1 MLAEC
6 TRFNES
12 RWCRTFRM
20 LQDEQ
25 LSNTFPLHNDKQQRQ
40 SSFPTMAKLEYFPE
54 LGGARRDRTDD
65 LKLAKLPLSQLSYGP
80 I

>member
-6 TRFNES
+6 TRFKPGRLVIEPS
-12 RWCRTFRM
+12 M

-40 SSFPTMAKLEYFPE
+40 SSFPTMTKLEDFP
-54 LGGARRDRTDD
+54 D
-65 LKLAKLPLSQLSYGP
+65 LVEPDGIEP
-80 I
+80 TT

>member
-6 TRFNES
+6 TRFNQADWY
-12 RWCRTFRM
+12 RLRM

-40 SSFPTMAKLEYFPE
+40 
-54 LGGARRDRTDD
+54 RRFQR
-65 LKLAKLPLSQLSYGP
+65 
-80 I
+80 